1 MNSNLIICLVLLAII
16 FLLIRL
22 ERRVDRLEEMF
33 GDIISGEMLR
43 GFREAM
49 RESMG
54 KPLITEIKPMSQE
67 TADKLDAAFKR
78 LKDDIDR
85 VNKTLSPEDKTD
97 VNK

>member
-16 FLLIRL
+16 LLLIRL
-22 ERRVDRLEEMF
+22 EGRINRLEEMF

-49 RESMG
+49 RESMS

-85 VNKTLSPEDKTD
+85 VNETLSPEDKTD

>member
-16 FLLIRL
+16 LLLIRL
-22 ERRVDRLEEMF
+22 EGRINRLEEMF
-33 GDIISGEMLR
+33 GDIISGELLR

-49 RESMG
+49 RESMS

-78 LKDDIDR
+78 LKNDIDR
-85 VNKTLSPEDKTD
+85 VNETLSPEDKTD

>member
-49 RESMG
+49 KESMS

-85 VNKTLSPEDKTD
+85 VNKTLSPKDKTD

>member
-22 ERRVDRLEEMF
+22 ERRVDRLEKIF

-43 GFREAM
+43 GFHEAM
-49 RESMG
+49 KESMS

-67 TADKLDAAFKR
+67 IADELDAAFKKI
-78 LKDDIDR
+78 KDDIDR
-85 VNKTLSPEDKTD
+85 VDKTSSRED
-97 VNK
+97 

>member
-16 FLLIRL
+16 LLLIRL
-22 ERRVDRLEEMF
+22 EGRINRLEEMF
-33 GDIISGEMLR
+33 GDIISGELLR

-49 RESMG
+49 RESMS
-54 KPLITEIKPMSQE
+54 KPLITEITPMSQE

-78 LKDDIDR
+78 LKNDIDR
-85 VNKTLSPEDKTD
+85 VNETLSPEDKTD

>member
-1 MNSNLIICLVLLAII
+1 MNSNLIICLVLLTII

-22 ERRVDRLEEMF
+22 ERRVNRLEKIF
-33 GDIISGEMLR
+33 GEIISGEMLR

-49 RESMG
+49 MESIG
-54 KPLITEIKPMSQE
+54 KPVVTEIKPMSQE
-67 TADKLDAAFKR
+67 TAEKLDAAFKM
-78 LKDDIDR
+78 LKDDINR

>member
-22 ERRVDRLEEMF
+22 ERRVDGLEEMF
-33 GDIISGEMLR
+33 GDIISGEMPR

-49 RESMG
+49 KESMS

-67 TADKLDAAFKR
+67 TADKLDAAFKK

-85 VNKTLSPEDKTD
+85 ANKTLSPEDKTD